1 MTRFSSLWAFV
12 IAFLAVPVA
21 NGQQPAAA
29 EAETAVKIE
38 ALGGRVYRNAAGQ
51 VDIVDLQG
59 KVFGDEHL
67 GLLQAFPAL
76 RNLSLD
82 GSRVTDAGLEQ
93 LLNVPLLEEVSLR
106 RTSVTAAAA
115 KSFNDRHPQVFH
127 VALSPRGSPAM
138 LAIVPVAFV
147 MAAVGIW
154 LFRMTRRKRDILA
167 PRTYVQG
174 LGYGLLL
181 VIVAIVITIVGI
193 LNFLGFDFHLSDLAG

>member
-1 MTRFSSLWAFV
+1 MTRFCWLWSIVLAFSV
-12 IAFLAVPVA
+12 IPVA
-21 NGQQPAAA
+21 VGQQPAAA
-29 EAETAVKIE
+29 EAETAAKIE
-38 ALGGRVYRNAAGQ
+38 SLGGRVYRNAVGQ
-51 VDIVDLQG
+51 VDIIDLKG

-67 GLLQAFPAL
+67 QMLHAFPAL

-115 KSFNDRHPQVFH
+115 RSFDDRHPQVFH
-127 VALSPRGSPAM
+127 VALSPRGNPAM
-138 LAIVPVAFV
+138 LAIIPIALI
-147 MAAVGIW
+147 MAGVGVW
-154 LFRMTRRKRDILA
+154 LFRMARRKREILA

-174 LGYGLLL
+174 IGYGMLL